1 LENLEPDEIDL
12 DVYPWPDPYDLGRVA
27 GLAEDAHKIFTET
40 DLALMGRF
48 GGTIMEQAFF
58 IRGYQQWMMDLA
70 LYPDFASDLMNRI
83 ADIQIALDEVG
94 IREAGEYLSVFKLSG
109 EDLGAQNRP
118 LFSQETWQNIL
129 HPILKRRWQAARSA
143 LDKYNASHVKLLLHS
158 DGAMR
163 EFLPDII
170 EDGVDAI
177 DPVQVQCD
185 GMDAEGLKRD
195 FGDKLTFHGAI
206 DTQQV
211 LPLGTPEEVKAEVIR
226 IIRTLAP
233 GGGYILAPMHNVQP
247 DVPPENLVAM
257 CETVKEFGI
266 YPIE

>member
-1 LENLEPDEIDL
+1 
-12 DVYPWPDPYDLGRVA
+12 
-27 GLAEDAHKIFTET
+27 
-40 DLALMGRF
+40 
-48 GGTIMEQAFF
+48 
-58 IRGYQQWMMDLA
+58 
-70 LYPDFASDLMNRI
+70 
-83 ADIQIALDEVG
+83 
-94 IREAGEYLSVFKLSG
+94 
-109 EDLGAQNRP
+109 
-118 LFSQETWQNIL
+118 
-129 HPILKRRWQAARSA
+129 
-143 LDKYNASHVKLLLHS
+143 
-158 DGAMR
+158 MR

-211 LPLGTPEEVKAEVIR
+211 LPLGTPEEAKAEVIR